1 MKRLLLSVLITIGI
15 LLLLLSQI
23 SLKDLSTLLFNA
35 DPLWTLLGALGYLL
49 TIFFRALRYKW
60 LIHSKKIPVP
70 DLFRISVFYNFSLM
84 VLPSKLGEL
93 SYPYFLNRL
102 CGMNMT
108 EGFASLI
115 ASRVYDLF
123 TILVIFLLGSIGFQS
138 LFKINVFVVILLV
151 ALLFG
156 LTFFALF
163 YMSDLLKFF
172 SNALGKISH
181 RIGGKK
187 NKPFQWTQRKMNE
200 MAEDFYAIKARRT
213 YLPVTVTSLV
223 AWMTAFWMFYALMK
237 GFGVSLTFS
246 KVIFGSTVA
255 IVANALPISG
265 LGNWGIL
272 EAGWTAGFLLVG
284 LSKVEAITT
293 GFGVHIIV
301 FMTGAAASLICW
313 GTLNLHRHK
322 QHSPSPNLSNSGP
335 QLGEGLSFNRKDW
348 IKPSG

>member
-1 MKRLLLSVLITIGI
+1 LKRLFLSILITVGI
-15 LLLLLSQI
+15 LFFLLSQI
-23 SLKDLSTLLFNA
+23 SLKDLYTLLRKA
-35 DPLWTLLGALGYLL
+35 DPFWTLLGALAYLL
-49 TIFFRALRYKW
+49 GIFFRALRYKW
-60 LIHSKKIPVP
+60 LIHSKEIPLS
-70 DLFRISVFYNFSLM
+70 DLFRISVFYGFSLM
-84 VLPSKLGEL
+84 LLPSKLGEL

-108 EGFASLI
+108 EGLASLI
-115 ASRVYDLF
+115 ASRVYDFF

-138 LFKINVFVVILLV
+138 LLKINLSLIIVLV

-156 LTFFALF
+156 LTFFAFF
-163 YMSDLLKFF
+163 YMSDLMKFF
-172 SNALGKISH
+172 SNALGKISQ
-181 RIGGKK
+181 RIGGK
-187 NKPFQWTQRKMNE
+187 NSKPFQWTQKKIHE

-223 AWMTAFWMFYALMK
+223 AWIMAFCMFFALMK
-237 GFGVSLTFS
+237 GFGVSVPFS

-255 IVANALPISG
+255 MVGNALPISG

-301 FMTGAAASLICW
+301 FMTSAVTSLVCW
-313 GTLNLHRHK
+313 VTLSLPSGRHE
-322 QHSPSPNLSNSGP
+322 QQSPSPNLPNSG
-335 QLGEGLSFNRKDW
+335 R
-348 IKPSG
+348 

>member
-1 MKRLLLSVLITIGI
+1 
-15 LLLLLSQI
+15 
-23 SLKDLSTLLFNA
+23 
-35 DPLWTLLGALGYLL
+35 LGALGYLL
-49 TIFFRALRYKW
+49 SMFFRALRYKW
-60 LIHSKKIPVP
+60 LIHSKEIPLSG
-70 DLFRISVFYNFSLM
+70 LFRISAFYNLSLM

-93 SYPYFLNRL
+93 SYPYLLNRL
-102 CGMNMT
+102 CGVNVT

-115 ASRVYDLF
+115 ASRVYDFF

-138 LFKINVFVVILLV
+138 LFKINVFLIILLV

-156 LTFFALF
+156 LTFFGFF
-163 YMSDLLKFF
+163 YMSDLLKLF
-172 SNALGKISH
+172 SNALGKISQ

-187 NKPFQWTQRKMNE
+187 SKPFQWTQRKIHE
-200 MAEDFYAIKARRT
+200 MAEDFHAIKARRT

-223 AWMTAFWMFYALMK
+223 AWTMAFWMFYALMK
-237 GFGVSLTFS
+237 GFGVSVTFS

-293 GFGVHIIV
+293 GFGVHIII
-301 FMTGAAASLICW
+301 FITGVVTSLVCW
-313 GTLNLHRHK
+313 VTLKLPPNRQK
-322 QHSPSPNLSNSGP
+322 EQSPSPNLPNGKS
-335 QLGEGLSFNRKDW
+335 QLREGLSFDPRD
-348 IKPSG
+348 

>member
-1 MKRLLLSVLITIGI
+1 LKRLFLSILITIGI
-15 LLLLLSQI
+15 IFVLFSQI
-23 SLKDLSTLLFNA
+23 SLKDLYTLLRNA
-35 DPLWTLLGALGYLL
+35 DPFWTLLGALGYLL
-49 TIFFRALRYKW
+49 AIFFRALRYKW
-60 LIHSKKIPVP
+60 LIHSKEISLS

-108 EGFASLI
+108 EGLASLI
-115 ASRVYDLF
+115 ASRVYDFF

-138 LFKINVFVVILLV
+138 LFKINVFLIIVLV

-156 LTFFALF
+156 LTFFAFF

-172 SNALGKISH
+172 SNALGKISQ
-181 RIGGKK
+181 RIGGK
-187 NKPFQWTQRKMNE
+187 NSKPFQWTQKKIHE

-223 AWMTAFWMFYALMK
+223 AWIMAFWMFFALMK
-237 GFGVSLTFS
+237 GFGVSVPFS

-255 IVANALPISG
+255 MVANALPISG

-301 FMTGAAASLICW
+301 FVTSAVTSLICW
-313 GTLNLHRHK
+313 VTLSLPSGRHE
-322 QHSPSPNLSNSGP
+322 QQSPSPNLPNSGS
-335 QLGEGLSFNRKDW
+335 QLREGLSFNRKD
-348 IKPSG
+348 

>member
-1 MKRLLLSVLITIGI
+1 LKRLFLSILITIGI
-15 LLLLLSQI
+15 IFVLFSQI
-23 SLKDLSTLLFNA
+23 SLKDLYTLLKNA
-35 DPLWTLLGALGYLL
+35 DPFWILLGALAYLL
-49 TIFFRALRYKW
+49 GIFFRALRYKW
-60 LIHSKKIPVP
+60 LIHSKEIPLS

-108 EGFASLI
+108 EGLASLI
-115 ASRVYDLF
+115 ASRVYDFF

-138 LFKINVFVVILLV
+138 LFKINVFLIIVLV

-156 LTFFALF
+156 LTFFAFF
-163 YMSDLLKFF
+163 YMSDLMKFF
-172 SNALGKISH
+172 SNALGKISQ
-181 RIGGKK
+181 RIGGKNSK
-187 NKPFQWTQRKMNE
+187 LFQWTQRKIHE
-200 MAEDFYAIKARRT
+200 MAEDFCAIKARRT

-223 AWMTAFWMFYALMK
+223 AWIMAFWMFYALLK
-237 GFGVSLTFS
+237 GFGVSVPFS

-293 GFGVHIIV
+293 GFGVHIIL
-301 FMTGAAASLICW
+301 FMTGAVTSLVCW
-313 GTLNLHRHK
+313 VTINLPSHRHE
-322 QHSPSPNLSNSGP
+322 QQSPSPNLPNSES
-335 QLGEGLSFNRKDW
+335 QLGEGLSLNRKD
-348 IKPSG
+348 

>member
-1 MKRLLLSVLITIGI
+1 MKRLFLSILITIGI
-15 LLLLLSQI
+15 LFFLLSQI
-23 SLKDLSTLLFNA
+23 SLKDLYTLLKNA
-35 DPLWTLLGALGYLL
+35 DPFWILLGALAYLL
-49 TIFFRALRYKW
+49 GIFFRALRYKW
-60 LIHSKKIPVP
+60 LIHSKEIPLS
-70 DLFRISVFYNFSLM
+70 DLFRISVFYSFSLM

-108 EGFASLI
+108 EGLASLI
-115 ASRVYDLF
+115 ASRVYDFF
-123 TILVIFLLGSIGFQS
+123 TILVIFLLASMGFQS
-138 LFKINVFVVILLV
+138 LFKINVFLIIVLV
-151 ALLFG
+151 TLLFG
-156 LTFFALF
+156 LTFFAFF

-172 SNALGKISH
+172 SNALGKISQ
-181 RIGGKK
+181 RIGRK
-187 NKPFQWTQRKMNE
+187 NSKPFQWTQKKIHE

-223 AWMTAFWMFYALMK
+223 AWIMAFWMFYALLK
-237 GFGVSLTFS
+237 GFGVSVTFS

-293 GFGVHIIV
+293 GFGVHIII
-301 FMTGAAASLICW
+301 FMTGAVTSLVCW
-313 GTLNLHRHK
+313 VTINLPSDRHG
-322 QHSPSPNLSNSGP
+322 QQSPSPNLPNSGSK
-335 QLGEGLSFNRKDW
+335 LREGLSFNRKD
-348 IKPSG
+348 

>member
-1 MKRLLLSVLITIGI
+1 LKRLFLPILITIGI
-15 LLLLLSQI
+15 LFLLFSQI
-23 SLKDLSTLLFNA
+23 SLHDLYNLLKNA

-49 TIFFRALRYKW
+49 SMFFRALRYKW
-60 LIHSKKIPVP
+60 LIHSKEIPLSG
-70 DLFRISVFYNFSLM
+70 LFRISAFYNLSLM

-93 SYPYFLNRL
+93 SYPYLLNRL
-102 CGMNMT
+102 CGVNVT

-115 ASRVYDLF
+115 ASRVYDFF

-138 LFKINVFVVILLV
+138 LFKINVFLIILLV

-156 LTFFALF
+156 LTFFGFF
-163 YMSDLLKFF
+163 YMSDLLKLF
-172 SNALGKISH
+172 SNALGKISQ
-181 RIGGKK
+181 RMGGKK
-187 NKPFQWTQRKMNE
+187 SKSFQWTQRKIHE
-200 MAEDFYAIKARRT
+200 MAEDFHAIKARRT

-223 AWMTAFWMFYALMK
+223 AWTMAFWMFYALMK
-237 GFGVSLTFS
+237 GFGVSVTFS

-293 GFGVHIIV
+293 GFGVHIII
-301 FMTGAAASLICW
+301 FITGAVTSLVCW
-313 GTLNLHRHK
+313 VTLKLPPNRQK
-322 QHSPSPNLSNSGP
+322 EQNPSPNLPNGKS
-335 QLGEGLSFNRKDW
+335 QLREGLSFDPRD
-348 IKPSG
+348 